1 MTRFESGSIIVY
13 YTLTLK
19 KGAVDSDKDLQDEL
33 NAAFLLNNND
43 SDVVVRE
50 DSLIVTE
57 YRIPVPGLLRM
68 VIFSYVGC
76 TFALLG
82 ALVVGVYMS
91 SRCAVQFMF
100 NSIFFF

>member
-1 MTRFESGSIIVY
+1 MVD
-13 YTLTLK
+13 YTLTLQ
-19 KGAVDSDKDLQDEL
+19 KGSMVSDKDLEDEL
-33 NAAFLLNNND
+33 NAALLRNNND
-43 SDVVVRE
+43 SDVAVIE

-91 SRCAVQFMF
+91 NRCALSFMF
-100 NSIFFF
+100 NSIS